1 MTLNI
6 DTFNDIILQAAK
18 DDKAKLEILEAE
30 LAMVADL
37 FYNEVACFLDE
48 LLESGY
54 TSERFTRIQN
64 IKNNSETLLERVEK
78 LRAEAGDDI

>member
-37 FYNEVACFLDE
+37 FYNEVASFLDE